1 MDVQLYNA
9 TKNITDYTDATT
21 LNICQPE
28 NVGSRW
34 IVLAMMCKRMQQLQT
49 GVELRVH
56 HGMDTTDKT
65 VSLQNSTAI

>member
-34 IVLAMMCKRMQQLQT
+34 IVLAVMCKRMQQLQT

-56 HGMDTTDKT
+56 HGMYTTDKA